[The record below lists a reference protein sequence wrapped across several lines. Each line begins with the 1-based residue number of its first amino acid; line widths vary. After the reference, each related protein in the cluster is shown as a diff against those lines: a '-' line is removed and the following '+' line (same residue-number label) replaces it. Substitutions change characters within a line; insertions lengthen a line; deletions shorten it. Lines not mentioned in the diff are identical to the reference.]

1 MGLIANNPMQLGGA
15 INAAASDKA
24 AWLINLCNRFSI
36 PVLSLCDT
44 PGFMVGP
51 ASEEEG
57 AVEKSCTFV
66 SAGANARVPLLMV
79 CLRKGYGLGAQAMAG
94 GSFATTAFTISWP
107 TGEYGTMGLEGGV
120 KLGYKRELEA
130 EPDPASRQARY
141 EELVRQAYEVGSALS
156 VASLME
162 IDAVIDPKDTRQWI
176 THTLH
181 TMPSV

>member
-1 MGLIANNPMQLGGA
+1 
-15 INAAASDKA
+15 
-24 AWLINLCNRFSI
+24 
-36 PVLSLCDT
+36 
-44 PGFMVGP
+44 MVGP

-130 EPDPASRQARY
+130 ESDAASRQARY

-176 THTLH
+176 THTLN
-181 TMPSV
+181 TIPPV